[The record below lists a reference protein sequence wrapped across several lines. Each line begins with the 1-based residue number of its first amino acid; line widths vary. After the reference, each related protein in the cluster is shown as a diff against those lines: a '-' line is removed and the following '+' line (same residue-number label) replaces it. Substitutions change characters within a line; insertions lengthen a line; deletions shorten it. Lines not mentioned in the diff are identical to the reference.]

1 MCILC
6 FVKIDGRIIRM
17 EIRILYFIYTLRN
30 EFLFPIDQYRSCF
43 IYIYVYTLEEI
54 KLCLRFFFP
63 SFFLSFMLNFDW
75 KFIRCADNRPFVKRV
90 ENTDE
95 ELKMSTV
102 ARGFL
107 RPSRTKTCLIN
118 HALEARILALP
129 TCRGLKIRAR

>member
-1 MCILC
+1 MCILYS
-6 FVKIDGRIIRM
+6 VKIDGRIIRM
-17 EIRILYFIYTLRN
+17 EIRILYFIYETNFFSLSIN
-30 EFLFPIDQYRSCF
+30 IDLVLYT
-43 IYIYVYTLEEI
+43 YIYVYTLKEI